1 MRTDS
6 IFPTFLKVA
15 SHSKSRKDFD
25 DFPSQLEFAIEEE
38 TYMILVLFVKKQF
51 SWFHFFNWT
60 LNYLT
65 ILVVLV

>member
-25 DFPSQLEFAIEEE
+25 DFPSQLEFAIEQE
-38 TYMILVLFVKKQF
+38 TDMILVLFEKQF